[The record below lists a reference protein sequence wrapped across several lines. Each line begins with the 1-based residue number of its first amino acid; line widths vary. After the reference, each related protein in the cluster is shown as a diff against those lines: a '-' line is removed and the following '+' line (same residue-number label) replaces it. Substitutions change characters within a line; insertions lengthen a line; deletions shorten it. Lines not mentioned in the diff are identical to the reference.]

1 MTATLITNIGELV
14 TNNPEL
20 GPTQL
25 GLMPEAAMVVSDGR
39 VSWVGAA
46 AKAPAADKVIDT
58 AGRAVIPGFVDS
70 HAHLVFAGER
80 SAEFEARMAGQSYA
94 AGGIQTTVAATRAAS
109 DAELL
114 SNAKRLVAEMQ
125 ASGITTFESKTG
137 YGLTVHDELRA
148 LRIARE
154 LTDQTTL
161 LAAHVV
167 PRKFADDPDAYVDLV
182 AETMIPAGVE
192 TARFVDVFC
201 DRGAFSVPQARKI
214 LEAGAEH
221 GLLLKLHANQ
231 LENIGAVQLGV
242 ELGCVS
248 VDHCTHLNEADIA
261 ALAESETVATL
272 VPGAEFSTR
281 SKYPD
286 ARALIDAGATVA
298 LATDCNPGSSFTTSM
313 PFVIALAVREL
324 RMTPAEALWS
334 ATRGGARALRLSDVG
349 HLAEGARADFAILD
363 APSHIHLSYR
373 PGVQLVAATHVSGNQ
388 VFQRTGHRA

>member
-1 MTATLITNIGELV
+1 LTATLINSIGELV

-20 GPTQL
+20 GPTRL
-25 GLMPEAAMVVSDGR
+25 GLMPDAAMVVSEGR
-39 VSWVGAA
+39 VAWVGPSAQ
-46 AKAPAADKVIDT
+46 APAADSVIDA
-58 AGRAVIPGFVDS
+58 AGRTVIPGFVDS

-80 SAEFEARMAGQSYA
+80 SAEFEARMAGESYA
-94 AGGIQTTVAATRAAS
+94 AGGIQTTVAATRSAS

-114 SNAKRLVAEMQ
+114 ANAKRLVAEMH

-137 YGLTVHDELRA
+137 YGLTAEDELRA
-148 LRIARE
+148 LSIARE

-167 PRKFADDPDAYVDLV
+167 PPEFADDREGYVDLV
-182 AETMIPAGVE
+182 AQTMIPASVGI
-192 TARFVDVFC
+192 ARFADVFC

-214 LEAGAEH
+214 LEAAAKH

-248 VDHCTHLNEADIA
+248 VDHCTHLSPADIA

-313 PFVIALAVREL
+313 PFVIALAVREMQ
-324 RMTPAEALWS
+324 MTPAEALWS
-334 ATRGGARALRLSDVG
+334 ATRGGASALRLSDVG
-349 HLAEGARADFAILD
+349 HLDVGARADFAIID
-363 APSHIHLSYR
+363 GPSHTHLSYR
-373 PGVQLVAATHVSGNQ
+373 PGVQLVAATYLAGNQ
-388 VFQRTGHRA
+388 VFQRTGY

>member
-1 MTATLITNIGELV
+1 MTATLIASIGELV

-20 GPTQL
+20 GPTRL
-25 GLMPEAAMVVSDGR
+25 GLMPDAAMVVSEGR
-39 VSWVGAA
+39 VAWVGPGAQ
-46 AKAPAADKVIDT
+46 APAADSVIDA
-58 AGRAVIPGFVDS
+58 AGRTVIPGFVDS

-80 SAEFEARMAGQSYA
+80 SAEFEARMAGESYA
-94 AGGIQTTVAATRAAS
+94 AGGIQTTVAATRSAS

-114 SNAKRLVAEMQ
+114 ANAKRLVAEMH

-137 YGLTVHDELRA
+137 YGLTAEDELRA
-148 LRIARE
+148 LSIARE

-167 PRKFADDPDAYVDLV
+167 PPEFADDREGYVDLV
-182 AETMIPAGVE
+182 AQTMIPASVGI
-192 TARFVDVFC
+192 ARFADVFC

-214 LEAGAEH
+214 LEAAAKH

-248 VDHCTHLNEADIA
+248 VDHCTHLSPADIA

-281 SKYPD
+281 SQYPD

-313 PFVIALAVREL
+313 PFVIALAVREMQ
-324 RMTPAEALWS
+324 MTPAEALWS
-334 ATRGGARALRLSDVG
+334 ATRGGASALRLSDVG
-349 HLAEGARADFAILD
+349 HLDVGARADFAIID
-363 APSHIHLSYR
+363 GPSHTHLSYR
-373 PGVQLVAATHVSGNQ
+373 PGVQLVAATYLAGNQ
-388 VFQRTGHRA
+388 VFQRTGY